1 MRQSV
6 MTMLVMF
13 LGLSIGVAPGVAQE
27 AEQTLMDEVKAV
39 LTQHDQAFSEKN
51 LSGVLETYGS
61 DEKIILMGIG
71 PAERW
76 VGKAE
81 IEQAYTNFF

>member
-1 MRQSV
+1 MTMRQSV

-39 LTQHDQAFSEKN
+39 LTQHDQAFR
-51 LSGVLETYGS
+51 LLA
-61 DEKIILMGIG
+61 KIICPYHRLICY
-71 PAERW
+71 P
-76 VGKAE
+76 
-81 IEQAYTNFF
+81 